1 MLCTGGACANLMTSN
16 ANCGTCGRVCSG
28 GSACTNGTCACG
40 TAGQMLCGTGTAA
53 TCRNL
58 MNDTANCGSCGNP
71 CASGQTC
78 TNGMCMGGG
87 GNGCVTN
94 TVTGWATQGGGT
106 TGGGSATPMVV
117 TTASALSSALSNASV
132 SVIELSGTVSGSF
145 NLRSNKTLQGAC
157 GGQATINGH
166 VGIGASTNVIVRNLR
181 VVGLNCTDNSDCQ
194 SGEDALEI
202 GQSSRVW
209 IDHSTSRTDR
219 TATWTSSTRPTW
231 SRFRTAKFWYR
242 GRSQRPP
249 VLEPDRQQRHEP
261 RRRGQAARDVAPQL
275 VGGQVVERQPR
286 VRYGQVHLYN
296 NLWTSSGNNYCIGVG
311 ANANILSQNNVFIGV
326 SDPMDTQSYSNGS
339 SVAHAAGNIYTS
351 TNGMTADLS
360 GGSVFTPPYTVTL
373 DAASGVEAAVRA
385 GAGPK

>member
-1 MLCTGGACANLMTSN
+1 
-16 ANCGTCGRVCSG
+16 
-28 GSACTNGTCACG
+28 
-40 TAGQMLCGTGTAA
+40 MLCGTGTAA
-53 TCRNL
+53 ACRNL
-58 MNDTANCGSCGNP
+58 NNDPAACGSCNNA

-78 TNGMCMGGG
+78 TNGICMGGG
-87 GNGCVTN
+87 GGLSCLTN

-132 SVIELSGTVSGSF
+132 SVIELSGTVSGNF
-145 NLRSNKTLQGAC
+145 NVRSNKTLQGAC

-181 VVGLNCTDNSDCQ
+181 VVGNNCTDAGGDCE
-194 SGEDALEI
+194 SGEDAVEI

-209 IDHSTSRTDR
+209 IDHLDVSDGSDGNLDIANASDYVTVSYT
-219 TATWTSSTRPTW
+219 
-231 SRFRTAKFWYR
+231 KFWYR
-242 GRSQRPP
+242 GRSGGHQFSN
-249 VLEPDRQQRHEP
+249 
-261 RRRGQAARDVAPQL
+261 L
-275 VGGQVVERQPR
+275 VGNSDSNTGDAGKLRVTWHHNWWADRVVERQPR
-286 VRYGQVHLYN
+286 VRFGQNHLYN

-311 ANANILSQNNVFIGV
+311 VNANILSQNNVFIGV
-326 SDPMDTQSYSNGS
+326 SDPLETDSYSNGS

-351 TNGMTADLS
+351 TSGMTADLN